1 MEYRKRRKK
10 RNAPAEGSFQPLIR
24 ALILIIIFGAA
35 LWLIFGT
42 KAGERIKSGWA
53 MSLIDSCRAG
63 SKPTATPSPL
73 VMPEDTTS
81 PAPTAA
87 PTGETCEVKLPSI
100 EIHMVEMG
108 IYSDSALCSSKAA
121 ELKSM
126 GAAGYVFNDG
136 GSLRLI
142 ASAYSD
148 KASAENVIERLK
160 SEGYEC
166 SLHTVSSNG
175 VELIITAPGERL
187 LPIRTAFAAAAETI
201 TALDELAIDFDLNSR
216 STEYGLNVLN
226 EIKTNLATAS
236 ASIAP
241 QAEQNAM
248 LAILNRYYADLL
260 IISAPD
266 ETASAS
272 RTAFASYIKA
282 LRVEAALRYVMLLSE
297 IGGAA

>member
-1 MEYRKRRKK
+1 M
-10 RNAPAEGSFQPLIR
+10 
-24 ALILIIIFGAA
+24 
-35 LWLIFGT
+35 
-42 KAGERIKSGWA
+42 
-53 MSLIDSCRAG
+53 
-63 SKPTATPSPL
+63 
-73 VMPEDTTS
+73 
-81 PAPTAA
+81 
-87 PTGETCEVKLPSI
+87 
-100 EIHMVEMG
+100 
-108 IYSDSALCSSKAA
+108 
-121 ELKSM
+121 
-126 GAAGYVFNDG
+126 
-136 GSLRLI
+136 
-142 ASAYSD
+142 
-148 KASAENVIERLK
+148 
-160 SEGYEC
+160 
-166 SLHTVSSNG
+166 SSNG

-187 LPIRTAFAAAAETI
+187 LPIRTAYAAAAETI

-297 IGGAA
+297 IGGVA